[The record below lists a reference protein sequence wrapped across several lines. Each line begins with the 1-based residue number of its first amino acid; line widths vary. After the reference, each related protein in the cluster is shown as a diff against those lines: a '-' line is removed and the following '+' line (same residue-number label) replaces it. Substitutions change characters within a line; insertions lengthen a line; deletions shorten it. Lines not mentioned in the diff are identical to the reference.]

1 MQSGNAWAGRLRGLG
16 AEIEALRARVAADG
30 SARYRRW
37 RPRIERA
44 AFAIGKGARFEVAHI
59 GGRKALQSLVQLID
73 CASLVVGVEMHRRE
87 TRMGRAPTQGFE
99 DIAFARE
106 VVIQKGFRDAELVDD
121 IGVQLDALG
130 LQLEH
135 IDPAHPAAAETRKL
149 VGEHLPETVDA
160 FRRIPQNLRREQSAG
175 STPEDQLVES
185 LGKIRSEIDRVTRQ
199 LAAGALDDLAVRTR
213 YLEYRYGDGP
223 EGEKG

>member
-1 MQSGNAWAGRLRGLG
+1 MTDTSAGGWVSRTHRPMGFPEFV
-16 AEIEALRARVAADG
+16 AIVAAITIFSQVPKVRTPQRADLTRTTDAG
-30 SARYRRW
+30 KLVARTELWLERQ
-37 RPRIERA
+37 RP
-44 AFAIGKGARFEVAHI
+44 
-59 GGRKALQSLVQLID
+59 ALP
-73 CASLVVGVEMHRRE
+73 
-87 TRMGRAPTQGFE
+87 AP
-99 DIAFARE
+99 A
-106 VVIQKGFRDAELVDD
+106 VKLVDD